1 MPNCLGPQGLQHARS
16 HYLPEFAQV
25 HVHWIVDAIQPS
37 HSLSLSSPSAFNLS
51 QHHGL
56 LWTQISIVEA
66 GKLFYR
72 QSIEVERGLLIC
84 LRLCD
89 VPSVHWDWNPSFC
102 FTPRGVQTFWRN
114 KTVLGTSLVVQ
125 WLRLCPPVQG
135 VWVWS
140 LVGVLR
146 SHMPGGQKTKK
157 VKQKQYCN
165 KLNKDLTN
173 GPHQRNIFN
182 KRSLHLTCGKHAIN
196 KSYY

>member
-135 VWVWS
+135 VRVWS
-140 LVGVLR
+140 LVSELR
-146 SHMPGGQKTKK
+146 SHMRRCQNKNKNKKKQSRSNIITNSTKTLKMVHIKK
-157 VKQKQYCN
+157 TNLNRNEIQNYCM
-165 KLNKDLTN
+165 
-173 GPHQRNIFN
+173 
-182 KRSLHLTCGKHAIN
+182 
-196 KSYY
+196 